1 MQKITQAIITAL
13 ALMPIVTLGPDSA
26 AAQTAPPTLQKS
38 TPSGAQRGREVTL
51 TIVGTNIGDA
61 TRILFSQPGL
71 TSRITATKE
80 LAFEK
85 MVVPKGV
92 VRTDAPIED
101 GARRYEVTALVTVDA
116 NVPHGVYG
124 FRVQSPLGVSNQLRF
139 AVSAYP
145 EIKDREPN
153 GIDAPQ
159 AATLP
164 AALVGTLGRPGDVDA
179 YRFRAQAGEEMAFEV
194 ISRPL
199 GARLD
204 SVVRLLDESGATV
217 AENNDNDLSRDSVLR
232 WRFARTGRYTLTIE
246 DVELG
251 GGADGYAYRVHAGT
265 LPYLAGIFPLG
276 VGLGS
281 SEELSV
287 RGVNLGR
294 DTVRV
299 SGTAVPAGAR
309 TAPITVTA
317 PSGPALNRR
326 LVAVGRYRETLEVEP
341 NDDLSRAQ
349 TLTFPSTVNGR
360 IFAPS
365 RAADAAAARPAAE
378 DRDVFRFSATR
389 GQKLVFE
396 ITAQQLGSPL
406 DSVIEV
412 LDAGGRPVRR
422 ALVRC
427 LAKTEL
433 ALNDPDSNRRT
444 IRIAAWNELAI
455 NDYLM
460 IGHEL
465 VQVENLPTHPDDDI
479 DLRGYRGVRTTL
491 LDTSTGAHAVGDA
504 VYKVSVHSPDE
515 KLEPNGMPVFPID
528 FVNDDGGSR
537 YGGKDSRLHFE
548 APSTGT
554 YFLRL
559 TDVRGLAGEQ
569 FAYRLTAREPAP
581 DYAVAID
588 PRSFNIPRGGRVS
601 VTVTAERRDGFDG
614 PIDVELVGLPA
625 GLSSSP
631 GRIPAHADT
640 TVLIVSA
647 ARDASL
653 ANHRAQLRT
662 MDAAAP
668 SHQIAGVAALELMAR
683 ASIAGTLVTREAE
696 AIEPLDVVA
705 LAPPPD
711 LVVTTTV
718 RRVEM
723 SAGREVELT
732 VNVERH
738 NGFTGRVPLT
748 VLNLPHGVRV
758 NDVGLNGIMITEKET
773 SRTMRLVAE
782 PWVEPVT
789 QTIVVVGRVEVNSP
803 VRNEAAA
810 LPVELVVRTTTPTT
824 QAR

>member
-1 MQKITQAIITAL
+1 MKTSTNAIIAVL
-13 ALMPIVTLGPDSA
+13 SLMPIVALGPDSA
-26 AAQTAPPTLQKS
+26 TAQTAPPTLQKS
-38 TPSGAQRGREVTL
+38 TPSGVQRGRDVTL

-61 TRILFSQPGL
+61 TRILFSQPGF
-71 TSRITATKE
+71 TSRIAARKE

-92 VRTDAPIED
+92 VRTEAPIED
-101 GARRYEVTALVTVDA
+101 GARRYEVTALVSIEA

-124 FRVQSPLGVSNQLRF
+124 FRVQTPLGVSNQLRF

-164 AALVGTLGRPGDVDA
+164 AALVGALGKPGDVDA
-179 YRFRAQAGEEMAFEV
+179 YRFTAQAGEEMVFEV
-194 ISRPL
+194 ISRSL

-204 SVVRLLDESGATV
+204 SVVRLVDESGATV
-217 AENNDNDLSRDSVLR
+217 AENNDNGLSRDSVVT
-232 WRFARTGRYTLTIE
+232 WRVARSGRYTLTIE

-276 VGLGS
+276 VASGASG
-281 SEELSV
+281 ELSV

-299 SGTAVPAGAR
+299 SGTAVPASAR

-317 PSGPALNRR
+317 PSGPAINRT
-326 LVAVGRYRETLEVEP
+326 LMAVGPYSETLEVEP
-341 NDDLSRAQ
+341 NDDLARAQ
-349 TLTFPSTVNGR
+349 TLSFPSTVNGR
-360 IFAPS
+360 IFT
-365 RAADAAAARPAAE
+365 AASAAAATPAAV
-378 DRDVFRFSATR
+378 DRDVFRFSATK
-389 GQKLVFE
+389 GQKLVFAVA
-396 ITAQQLGSPL
+396 AQQLGSPL

-412 LDAGGRPVRR
+412 LDADGRPVRR

-455 NDYLM
+455 NDSLM
-460 IGHEL
+460 IGSEL
-465 VQVENLPTHPDDDI
+465 VQVESLPTHPDDDI

-491 LDTSTGAHAVGDA
+491 LDTSPSSHAVGDA
-504 VYKVSVHSPDE
+504 VYKVSVHAPDE
-515 KLEPNGMPVFPID
+515 HLEQNGMPVFPID

-548 APSTGT
+548 APATGT

-569 FAYRLTAREPAP
+569 FAYRLTARAPAP
-581 DYAVAID
+581 DYAVTLD

-614 PIDVELVGLPA
+614 PIDVELAPLPA

-631 GRIPAHADT
+631 GHIPAHADT

-647 ARDASL
+647 AADASL
-653 ANHRAQLRT
+653 ASHRAELRT
-662 MDAAAP
+662 TYAAGP
-668 SHQIAGVAALELMAR
+668 HHIAGVARLQLVAR
-683 ASIAGTLVTREAE
+683 AAIAGALVTRQAE
-696 AIEPLDVVA
+696 AMEPLDVVA

-711 LVVTTTV
+711 LVVTTTT

-748 VLNLPHGVRV
+748 VMNLPHGVRV

-782 PWVEPVT
+782 PWVEAVV

-810 LPVELVVRTTTPTT
+810 LPVELVIRTTPTA